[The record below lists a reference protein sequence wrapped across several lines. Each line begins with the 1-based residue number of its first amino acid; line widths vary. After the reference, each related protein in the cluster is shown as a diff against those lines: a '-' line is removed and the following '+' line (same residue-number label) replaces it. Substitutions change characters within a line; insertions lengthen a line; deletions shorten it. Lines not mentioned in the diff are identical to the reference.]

1 MRDLGLRKL
10 LIMTNNPKKIHG
22 IEGYGLTIVDQ
33 VPIRVEPG
41 LHNKKY
47 LETKRE
53 KLGHK
58 L

>member
-1 MRDLGLRKL
+1 LGLRQIR
-10 LIMTNNPKKIHG
+10 IMTNNPKKIYG
-22 IEGYGLTIVDQ
+22 IEGYGLTIVEE

-41 LHNKKY
+41 EFNKQY
-47 LETKRE
+47 LQTKRE